1 MAILYS
7 KSKVFSHDEL
17 WRLLLQRD
25 GHPCETNDSFEQLL
39 GFLNKLLDTDIQ
51 ELSKQPIHLEP
62 EPMSRSSDSSFCP
75 SKMNTSVSFRFV
87 LERTYPPESDAVW
100 CSLKVKQYIKTQ
112 EDNVGFLFG
121 SCGKRFWLKFNDNLG
136 EIMGSPFVVEII
148 YQIASDVD
156 IPSSLRSSIILLG
169 CWPFPILS
177 SSRIWGIGTDEPL
190 PAPLGWHFPG
200 QGWSL
205 LGGGMI
211 QNKSK
216 LA

>member
-7 KSKVFSHDEL
+7 KSKVFSRDEL

-25 GHPCETNDSFEQLL
+25 GLPCETHDSFEQLL

-87 LERTYPPESDAVW
+87 LERTYPPDSDAVW

-148 YQIASDVD
+148 YQIARMLTTPYPQLFTNMGHLNRRTFASA
-156 IPSSLRSSIILLG
+156 
-169 CWPFPILS
+169 
-177 SSRIWGIGTDEPL
+177 SRLAL
-190 PAPLGWHFPG
+190 PRTRMVSAGGWHDTK
-200 QGWSL
+200 QV
-205 LGGGMI
+205 
-211 QNKSK
+211 
-216 LA
+216 